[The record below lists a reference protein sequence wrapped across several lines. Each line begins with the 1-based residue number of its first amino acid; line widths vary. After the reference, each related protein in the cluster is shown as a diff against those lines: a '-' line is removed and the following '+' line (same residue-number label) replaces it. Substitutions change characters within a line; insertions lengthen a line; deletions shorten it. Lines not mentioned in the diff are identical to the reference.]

1 MTRKR
6 NLDLKRQ
13 RARERDIKQQRLDS
27 GLIVITDSDEDQNT
41 PEDEEGFV
49 RVVPVPRY
57 VKPELKR
64 VLHSFQV
71 PLNRGIHISERF
83 RNPSHDRLEDYL
95 PTVLDHTH
103 DLLSLLTRLGLAD
116 DPLTDGDREA
126 FSRFATTLES
136 LARRTR
142 EAIAVPPPDHLV

>member
-13 RARERDIKQQRLDS
+13 RARERDIKLQRLDS
-27 GLIVITDSDEDQNT
+27 DLIVISDSDDEPGDQ
-41 PEDEEGFV
+41 EEEGFV
-49 RVVPVPRY
+49 RVVPTPRY

-64 VLHSFQV
+64 VLHSFQA
-71 PLNRGIHISERF
+71 LARRGVYISESL
-83 RNPSHDRLEDYL
+83 RNPSHDALEDYL
-95 PTVLDHTH
+95 PAVLDHTH
-103 DLLSLLTRLGLAD
+103 DLSALLTRLGHAE
-116 DPLTDGDREA
+116 DPLTNSDREA
-126 FSRFATTLES
+126 FAKFATTLES